1 MKAIEQKDFDRADQL
16 KYHIQIIQKAETPG
30 KTPAVTPC
38 PAGMTASVENDVYK
52 MGIGDSD
59 DGKTMILHDVDN
71 NEIRVPS
78 NITIGEL
85 TNLVTSED
93 NQHFQD
99 KQAEEIKK
107 HKEKLWWLY
116 DGVDPKDKKR
126 LMLMNEEEIKKLE
139 DESDRHAWPHRSQN
153 SLMFLPTL
161 EDSCTTCGIPM
172 IEDTTPKKKLV
183 VVPKNTRIHL
193 KEVESESKPVVTTS
207 VETAT
212 TLSSLQELIATPAP
226 EPGVDFEPT
235 MTWGDIEATPLSLGS
250 AIVPADMPM
259 TPLPTANKR
268 DAIADRVY
276 NKMKKSHMK

>member
-38 PAGMTASVENDVYK
+38 HAGMTPSVENDVYK

-116 DGVDPKDKKR
+116 DGVDPTDKKR

-139 DESDRHAWPHRSQN
+139 DESVRHAWPHRSQN

-161 EDSCTTCGIPM
+161 EDACTTCGVPM

-193 KEVESESKPVVTTS
+193 KEVDSESKPESSVTT
-207 VETAT
+207 T
-212 TLSSLQELIATPAP
+212 TSTTTSSLQELIATPAP